1 MNYYQEICKIIH
13 EMKKSIIQILIFCC
27 ILIEAILLIKI
38 INTCHLFIEKL
49 LICSAITVML
59 LLIKLI
65 NHLSNITY
73 KNEEKNKFN

>member
-1 MNYYQEICKIIH
+1 
-13 EMKKSIIQILIFCC
+13 MKKIAIQILIFCC

-38 INTCHLFIEKL
+38 IHTAHLYIEKL
-49 LICSAITVML
+49 LICTAISVML

-73 KNEEKNKFN
+73 QNEEKNKIN

>member
-1 MNYYQEICKIIH
+1 
-13 EMKKSIIQILIFCC
+13 MKKIAIQILIFCC

-38 INTCHLFIEKL
+38 INASHLFIEKL
-49 LICSAITVML
+49 LICSAILVML

-73 KNEEKNKFN
+73 KNEEKNKIN

>member
-1 MNYYQEICKIIH
+1 
-13 EMKKSIIQILIFCC
+13 MKKIAIQILIFCC

-38 INTCHLFIEKL
+38 IHTTHLYLEKL
-49 LICSAITVML
+49 LICTAISVIL

-73 KNEEKNKFN
+73 QNEEKNKIN